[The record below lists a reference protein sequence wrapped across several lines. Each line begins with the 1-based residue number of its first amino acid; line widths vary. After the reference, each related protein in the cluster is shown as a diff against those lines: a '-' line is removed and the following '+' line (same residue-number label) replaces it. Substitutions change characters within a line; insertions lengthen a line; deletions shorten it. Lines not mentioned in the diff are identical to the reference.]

1 MSAYP
6 SYAPDFKIQIGG
18 ESLPLAMRGSIISI
32 TYQDGIEGADRVE
45 VSFANPNLMFLD
57 HPVLQV
63 DNKFSLSLGYAPDPL
78 EEVFVGEITGVEPT
92 FPNSGMPTIKVVAH
106 DFLQRLT
113 HGTRNRAFYIPIP
126 KVGNFPLPDPVVA
139 SIVSGTN
146 LLIPYPDPVAGALSV
161 LMTVA
166 TFIVSPA
173 LAQQGIVRQQ
183 GTSDFAF
190 LTNLAK
196 KNGWELYI
204 DHTLDPHGYVLRFHS
219 MRGGDADLSLKFGQ
233 SLMDFSPRLTTVGDI
248 FGVSARVWVNSIKMG
263 FVINVSWDYDRAAF
277 NLAIYPGFG
286 ELEGLIGKDAAKS
299 SLAIAPTGFAT
310 APQKIL
316 TELIPRLNNRLTGT
330 GSSIGDLRIK
340 AGRVIDLQGLGE
352 QFSGKYRI
360 TSATHTVGA
369 SGFKTSFQVRKEIWF
384 GGIPKPKGIGGL
396 FRIQGQRIG

>member
-6 SYAPDFKIQIGG
+6 TYAPNFRILIGG
-18 ESLPLAMRGSIISI
+18 DPLPLAMAGSIIST

-45 VSFANPNLMFLD
+45 VTFADPNLMFLD

-63 DNKFSLSLGYAPDPL
+63 DNKLSLSLGYAPDPL

-92 FPNSGMPTIKVVAH
+92 FPNTGMPTIKIVAH

-113 HGTRNRAFYIPIP
+113 HGTKNRAFYIPIP

-139 SIVSGTN
+139 SIVAGTN
-146 LLIPYPDPVAGALSV
+146 LLIPYPDPVGGALSV

-173 LAQQGIVRQQ
+173 LAQQGILRQQ
-183 GTSDFAF
+183 GETDFAF
-190 LTNLAK
+190 LTGLAK

-204 DHTLDPHGYVLRFHS
+204 DHTLEPRGYVLRFHS
-219 MRGGDADLSLKFGQ
+219 MRGGDADLTLKYGQ
-233 SLMDFSPRLTTVGDI
+233 SLMDFTPRLTTVGDV

-277 NLAIYPGFG
+277 NLSIFPGFG
-286 ELEGLIGKDAAKS
+286 ELEGLIGAEAAKS

-316 TELIPRLNNRLTGT
+316 TELLPRLNNRLTGA
-330 GSSIGDLRIK
+330 GSTIGDLRIK
-340 AGRVIDLQGLGE
+340 AGRVIDLQGLGD

-360 TSATHTVGA
+360 TSATHTIGQG
-369 SGFKTSFQVRKEIWF
+369 GFKTGFQVRKEIWF
-384 GGIPKPKGIGGL
+384 GAIPKPKGVGGL